1 MMLFRYRRMRGSPAP
16 LDVYR
21 ALYDGERYGFIY
33 ESLEARGSR
42 GRYSFLGGRPGRI
55 LRSAGREIEIEE
67 NGCVV
72 KKDGNPLDELRDLLR
87 GGPQAL
93 PFATFPGGAVG
104 YLGYDVVRFH
114 APLRP
119 DSREGLGLPDTF
131 LLFPDELIVVDHLDE
146 VVHLLSYA
154 GADRL
159 ERMAEAVRALDGRP
173 EPPITVAP
181 ATEEARLEYRSN
193 RSKEDFEDAVRRAQD
208 HIRRGD
214 IFQVVLSQR
223 LEFELPARP
232 LDLYAALR
240 RTNPSPYMYY
250 LNLDGLEL
258 AGSSPEVLVK
268 LTGRRVVTRPLAGT
282 RPRGATEEED
292 RELAA
297 ELLADEKERAEH
309 VMLVD
314 LARNDVGRDCIAG
327 SVRVDDYLQIE
338 RYSRVMHLVSNV
350 TARLRDDRDA
360 VDLFRSCFPA
370 GTVSGAPKV
379 RAMQIIDE
387 LEPSRRGPYA
397 GAIGYFSYLGDMDL
411 CIAIRTLVCHAGRG
425 YVQAGA
431 GIVAD
436 SVPELE
442 HRETLNKARGLL
454 DSLALASRLE
464 TGTKAT
470 H

>member
-1 MMLFRYRRMRGSPAP
+1 MDL
-16 LDVYR
+16 
-21 ALYDGERYGFIY
+21 
-33 ESLEARGSR
+33 
-42 GRYSFLGGRPGRI
+42 
-55 LRSAGREIEIEE
+55 
-67 NGCVV
+67 
-72 KKDGNPLDELRDLLR
+72 LRDLLR
-87 GGPQAL
+87 SGPTAL

-104 YLGYDVVRFH
+104 YLGYDLVRFN
-114 APLRP
+114 APLPHPNP
-119 DSREGLGLPDTF
+119 DDLGLPESF

-146 VVHLLSYA
+146 VVHLVSYDGA
-154 GADRL
+154 GRL
-159 ERMAEAVRALDGRP
+159 ERMEAAIAGLDDGDDAPDVFETPPDDARP
-173 EPPITVAP
+173 S
-181 ATEEARLEYRSN
+181 YRSN
-193 RSKEDFEDAVRRAQD
+193 RTKEEFEESVRRAQL

-214 IFQVVLSQR
+214 IFQAVLSQR
-223 LEFELPARP
+223 LEFDLPARP

-282 RPRGATEEED
+282 RPRGATGVLD
-292 RELAA
+292 RRLAE

-314 LARNDVGRDCIAG
+314 LARNDVGRDCVPG
-327 SVRVDDYLQIE
+327 SVRVGDYMQVE

-350 TARLRDDRDA
+350 SARLRDDRDA
-360 VDLFRSCFPA
+360 IDLFRSCFPA

-379 RAMQIIDE
+379 RAMQIIDD
-387 LEPSRRGPYA
+387 LEPLRRGPYA

-411 CIAIRTLVCHAGRG
+411 CIAIRTLVCHRGKG

-436 SVPELE
+436 SVPHLE
-442 HRETLNKARGLL
+442 YQETLNKTRGLL
-454 DSLALASRLE
+454 DSLALVSRHASPAGR
-464 TGTKAT
+464 TPVG
-470 H
+470 